1 MADDI
6 IAFQQGREAAI
17 EGKPRDARRSADWQ
31 EGYDAVNEWKHHG

>member
-6 IAFQQGREAAI
+6 WAFQQGREAAI
-17 EGKPRDARRSADWQ
+17 EGKPRDPRRSKDFL